1 MKALV
6 AIFVSLIL
14 LSSGVMVISP
24 AIAIPD
30 NASDKAKVKVP
41 ENAVEIAPGIFHL
54 GSVIHHGEVVEGLMV
69 FHHRPGH
76 TGGPG
81 GGGGDDTGGTT
92 GGDDGGCYS
101 FLAKGAK
108 WKTVENWVVNP
119 SNIRELE
126 LTEFDILTHLSN
138 NTKQW
143 EDASGTDIL
152 GAGAETTD
160 TLVADTTSPDDK
172 NEVYFA
178 DVDSPGAIA
187 VTIVWGHF
195 SGPPFAR
202 DLIEWDQVY
211 DDVDYD
217 WSLNAPADEG
227 AQMDFDNIA
236 AHELGHSVGMG
247 HSPTDDVC
255 LEQTMYPTADY
266 EEIIKRTL
274 ELGDRTGVSK
284 LYS

>member
-41 ENAVEIAPGIFHL
+41 ENAVEIAPGIFSL

-69 FHHRPGH
+69 FHHRAGH
-76 TGGPG
+76 SGGPG
-81 GGGGDDTGGTT
+81 GGGGGDTTDDDSKCFT
-92 GGDDGGCYS
+92 

-108 WKTVENWVVNP
+108 WKGESEPWIVNP
-119 SNIRELE
+119 SNSRG
-126 LTEFDILTHLSN
+126 LTESDILTHLSAN
-138 NTKQW
+138 IEQW
-143 EDASGTDIL
+143 EDASGTNIL
-152 GAGAETTD
+152 GAGAETTAP
-160 TLVADTTSPDDK
+160 LVADTTSPDDK

-217 WSLNAPADEG
+217 WSLDAPNDEG
-227 AQMDFDNIA
+227 TQMDFDNIA
-236 AHELGHSVGMG
+236 AHELGHTVGMG
-247 HSPTDDVC
+247 HSPTDDTC
-255 LEQTMYPTADY
+255 LEQTMYPTAAF
-266 EEIIKRTL
+266 EEIIKRSL

>member
-6 AIFVSLIL
+6 AILVSLIL
-14 LSSGVMVISP
+14 ISSGVMMISP

-41 ENAVEIAPGIFHL
+41 ENALEIAPGIFYL
-54 GSVIHHGEVVEGLMV
+54 GSVIHHGEVVEGIMA
-69 FHHRPGH
+69 FHHRSGH
-76 TGGPG
+76 SGGPG
-81 GGGGDDTGGTT
+81 GGGGGDTT
-92 GGDDGGCYS
+92 GDDSKCFT

-108 WKTVENWVVNP
+108 WKGEAEPWIVNP
-119 SNIRELE
+119 FNIRG
-126 LTEFDILTHLSN
+126 LTESEILTRLSSDIN
-138 NTKQW
+138 QW
-143 EDASGTDIL
+143 EDAAGTDIL
-152 GAGAETTD
+152 GVGTSSTTD
-160 TLVADTTSPDDK
+160 ILVADTISPDDK

-202 DLIEWDQVY
+202 DLIEWDMVF

-217 WSLNAPADEG
+217 WSINAPADDG
-227 AQMDFDNIA
+227 PQMDFDNIA

-247 HSPTDDVC
+247 HSPTDDTC
-255 LEQTMYPTADY
+255 LEQTMYPTAAFD
-266 EEIIKRTL
+266 EIKKRSL
-274 ELGDRTGVSK
+274 ELGDQTGVAK

>member
-1 MKALV
+1 MKALM
-6 AIFVSLIL
+6 AILVSLIL
-14 LSSGVMVISP
+14 ISSGVMMISP

-41 ENAVEIAPGIFHL
+41 ENAVEIAPGIFSL
-54 GSVIHHGEVVEGLMV
+54 GSVIHHGEVVEGLMI
-69 FHHRPGH
+69 FHHRAGH
-76 TGGPG
+76 SGGPG
-81 GGGGDDTGGTT
+81 GGGNPGGDT
-92 GGDDGGCYS
+92 GGDDGKCFT
-101 FLAKGAK
+101 FLAKDAK
-108 WKTVENWVVNP
+108 WKGEAEPWIVNP
-119 SNIRELE
+119 SNSRDLE
-126 LTEFDILTHLSN
+126 LTESDILTHLSAN
-138 NTKQW
+138 IEQW
-143 EDASGTDIL
+143 EDASGTNIL
-152 GAGAETTD
+152 GAGSETT
-160 TLVADTTSPDDK
+160 TILVADTISPDDI

-202 DLIEWDQVY
+202 DLIEWDMVF
-211 DDVDYD
+211 DDFDYD
-217 WSLNAPADEG
+217 WSLDAPIDAG
-227 AQMDFDNIA
+227 TQMDFDNIA

-247 HSPTDDVC
+247 HSPTDDTC

-266 EEIIKRTL
+266 EEIKKRSL

>member
-1 MKALV
+1 MKALM

-14 LSSGVMVISP
+14 ISSGVMVISP

-41 ENAVEIAPGIFHL
+41 EDAVEIAPGIFYL
-54 GSVIHHGEVVEGLMV
+54 GSVIHHGKVVEGLMV
-69 FHHRPGH
+69 FHHKAGH
-76 TGGPG
+76 SGGPG
-81 GGGGDDTGGTT
+81 GGGGT
-92 GGDDGGCYS
+92 GGDTTGDDSKCYS
-101 FLAKGAK
+101 FLARDAK
-108 WKTVENWVVNP
+108 WKTVENWLVNP
-119 SNIRELE
+119 SNIRG
-126 LTEFDILTHLSN
+126 LTESEILTHLSSDV
-138 NTKQW
+138 KQW

-152 GAGAETTD
+152 GVGAETTD

-178 DVDSPGAIA
+178 DVDRSGAIA

-195 SGPPFAR
+195 FGPPFAR

-217 WSLNAPADEG
+217 WSLDAPNDEG
-227 AQMDFDNIA
+227 TQMDFDNIA
-236 AHELGHSVGMG
+236 AHELGHTVGMG
-247 HSPTDDVC
+247 HSPTDDTC
-255 LEQTMYPTADY
+255 LEQTMYPTAAF
-266 EEIIKRTL
+266 EETKKRSL
-274 ELGDRTGVSK
+274 ELGDKTGVAK

>member
-41 ENAVEIAPGIFHL
+41 ENAVEIAPGIFSL

-69 FHHRPGH
+69 FHHRAGH
-76 TGGPG
+76 SGGPG
-81 GGGGDDTGGTT
+81 GGGGGDTT
-92 GGDDGGCYS
+92 GDDSKCFT

-108 WKTVENWVVNP
+108 WKGEAEPWIVNP
-119 SNIRELE
+119 SNSRG
-126 LTEFDILTHLSN
+126 LTESDILTHLSAN
-138 NTKQW
+138 IEQW

-160 TLVADTTSPDDK
+160 DLVADTTSPDDK

-217 WSLNAPADEG
+217 WSLDAPNDEG
-227 AQMDFDNIA
+227 IQMDFDNIA
-236 AHELGHSVGMG
+236 AHELGHTVGMG
-247 HSPTDDVC
+247 HSPTDDTC
-255 LEQTMYPTADY
+255 LEQTMYPTAAF
-266 EEIIKRTL
+266 EEIIKRSL